1 LIARTNDGT
10 SCAGAY
16 VSRDASDKGDAMK
29 LHKVRWNPGRFVVV
43 AASALAWSAAA
54 ACGSS
59 GSKADTGSTPTPQA
73 TTGASSSPAASAG
86 SSAPSTE
93 VDKTKTVFVFN
104 STPQE
109 QDLPELMAIDAM
121 KAAGY
126 DISIKQL
133 DGSVLPFQALS
144 SNQGQLTGASLPE
157 GALAV
162 QAGSDVKI
170 ITSRNQ
176 NQVVWVADNKYK
188 DCSKLNGQKV
198 GIYSETGGYT
208 ILMKL
213 YFAKACPDVK
223 PTYVTIPDSP
233 VRAQAVATGKLAGT
247 ALGLPDAIALQKA
260 NPDGSFFVLPL
271 STEIPGV
278 GDEYVYANGPTLK
291 DHPGIVKAFVTEQL
305 KAVRQLY
312 GADDAALGELVKKYL
327 PDAKGTDVLKS
338 MVQSKLWYANG
349 GLDGPGLEATLK
361 GFDLTQTPDQLK
373 DTTAVDAA
381 VKDIGKSD
389 LTQY

>member
-1 LIARTNDGT
+1 MD
-10 SCAGAY
+10 
-16 VSRDASDKGDAMK
+16 
-29 LHKVRWNPGRFVVV
+29 LHKLRWNPGRFAVV
-43 AASALAWSAAA
+43 AASALALTVTA

-59 GSKADTGSTPTPQA
+59 GSKTDTASTPTAPAPAA
-73 TTGASSSPAASAG
+73 TTANSSPTSSGSAAPA
-86 SSAPSTE
+86 T
-93 VDKTKTVFVFN
+93 VDNAKTVFVFN

-121 KAAGY
+121 KTQGY
-126 DISIKQL
+126 DISTKQL
-133 DGSVLPFQALS
+133 DGSVLPFQALA

-170 ITSRNQ
+170 VVARNQ

-233 VRAQAVATGKLAGT
+233 VRAQAVATGKIAGT
-247 ALGLPDAIALQKA
+247 ALGLPDAIALQQA

-278 GDEYVYANGPTLK
+278 GDEYVYANGATLK
-291 DHPGIVKAFVTEQL
+291 DHPGIVQAFVTEQL
-305 KAVRQLY
+305 KAIRQLY
-312 GADDAALGELVKKYL
+312 GDDDAALSDLVKKYL
-327 PDAKGTDVLKS
+327 PDTKNTDVLKS
-338 MVQSKLWYANG
+338 MVTSKLWYANG
-349 GLDGPGLEATLK
+349 GLEGPGLDATLK
-361 GFDLTQTPDQLK
+361 GFDLTQTPDQLQDK
-373 DTTAVDAA
+373 TAVEAA
-381 VKDIGKSD
+381 LKDIGKSD
-389 LTQY
+389 LTQF

>member
-1 LIARTNDGT
+1 MNLPKLRWGPARL
-10 SCAGAY
+10 A
-16 VSRDASDKGDAMK
+16 
-29 LHKVRWNPGRFVVV
+29 VVTT
-43 AASALAWSAAA
+43 SALALMTAAACSSSNKTGTASAPTTSATASATSSASAPAAGSSSAAA
-54 ACGSS
+54 ATPV
-59 GSKADTGSTPTPQA
+59 DTA
-73 TTGASSSPAASAG
+73 
-86 SSAPSTE
+86 
-93 VDKTKTVFVFN
+93 KTVFVFN

-121 KAAGY
+121 KAQGY

-162 QAGSDVKI
+162 QAGSTVKI
-170 ITSRNQ
+170 ITARNQ

-188 DCSKLNGQKV
+188 DCSKLSGQKV

-213 YFAKACPDVK
+213 YFDKACPGVK

-233 VRAQAVATGKLAGT
+233 VRAQAVATGKIAGT
-247 ALGLPDAIALQKA
+247 ALGLPDAIALQQS
-260 NPDGSFFVLPL
+260 NPNGTFFVLPL
-271 STEIPGV
+271 SNEIPGV
-278 GDEYVYANGPTLK
+278 GDEYVYANSQTLK
-291 DHPGIVKAFVTEQL
+291 DHPTIAQAFVVEQL
-305 KAVRQLY
+305 KAIRQLY
-312 GADDAALGELVKKYL
+312 GDDDAALADLVKKYL

-338 MVQSKLWYANG
+338 MVKSKLWYANG
-349 GLDGPGLEATLK
+349 GLSGPGLDATLK
-361 GFDLTQTPDQLK
+361 GFSLTATPDQLQ
-373 DTTAVDAA
+373 DTSALDAA
-381 VKDIGKSD
+381 LQKVGKSD

>member
-1 LIARTNDGT
+1 MN
-10 SCAGAY
+10 
-16 VSRDASDKGDAMK
+16 
-29 LHKVRWNPGRFVVV
+29 LHKLGWNPGRFAVV
-43 AASALAWSAAA
+43 AASALALTVTA

-59 GSKADTGSTPTPQA
+59 GSSTDTASTPTAQAPA
-73 TTGASSSPAASAG
+73 TTGTSSSPASTGGAPAQVDSA
-86 SSAPSTE
+86 
-93 VDKTKTVFVFN
+93 KTVFVFN

-121 KAAGY
+121 KAQGY
-126 DISIKQL
+126 DISTKQL
-133 DGSVLPFQALS
+133 DGSVLPFQALA

-170 ITSRNQ
+170 VVARNQ

-213 YFAKACPDVK
+213 YFEKACPDVK

-233 VRAQAVATGKLAGT
+233 VRAQAVATGKIAGT
-247 ALGLPDAIALQKA
+247 ALGLPDAIALQQA

-271 STEIPGV
+271 SSEIPGV
-278 GDEYVYANGPTLK
+278 GDEYVYANGQTLK
-291 DHPGIVKAFVTEQL
+291 DHPGIVQAFVTEQL
-305 KAVRQLY
+305 KAIRQLY
-312 GADDAALGELVKKYL
+312 GDDDAALSDLVKKYL
-327 PDAKGTDVLKS
+327 PDAKNTDVLKS

-349 GLDGPGLEATLK
+349 GLEGPGLDATLK
-361 GFDLTQTPDQLK
+361 GFDLTQTPDQLQDK
-373 DTTAVDAA
+373 TAVEAA
-381 VKDIGKSD
+381 LKDIGKSD